1 MISKK
6 DLQEIQMVSHLT
18 FREIHIDGK
27 KVTKLVRV
35 VEKPIDRLGLKKDS
49 VISFLGNQLIRYD

>member
-1 MISKK
+1 MITKK
-6 DLQEIQMVSHLT
+6 DLQEIYSASHT
-18 FREIHIDGK
+18 DYREINIDGK